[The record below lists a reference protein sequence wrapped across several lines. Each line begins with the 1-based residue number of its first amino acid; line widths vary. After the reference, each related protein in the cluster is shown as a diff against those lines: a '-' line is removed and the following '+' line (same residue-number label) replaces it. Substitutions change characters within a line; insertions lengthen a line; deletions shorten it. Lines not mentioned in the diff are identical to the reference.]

1 MNNSAKISSANFT
14 LYPLFWLAVCF
25 AFGILTAKYFAFGWQ
40 ISLAVCLFFA
50 VFCVFKEKFA
60 LIFLSLA
67 FAAVGALVFQ
77 VENQAVSPNRLKRLL
92 DENKIGSGNPIEIE
106 GVLRGKP
113 ELSVGGFFLEIETEK
128 AIYKGE
134 ERQISGRVRIFA
146 PITDKQFATEYEALN
161 LNYGS
166 RIRAAC
172 NLRREEKFQ
181 NPGAISYKKILDD
194 LGFDAT
200 ATLKS
205 PLLIENLGREKT
217 FAPLGWIYEQR
228 QNLIIEFRR
237 KFSVST
243 AGVLIASLLGNDGF
257 LDKNTAEVFREGG
270 TFHVLVISGLHITF
284 IGYLTLLFVRFF
296 TRKRVWQFVIATVFL
311 WSYSLAVGA
320 NVPVVR
326 AAIMFTV
333 LLFSLVIFRRGTL
346 LNSLGASVLILL
358 VWRPNDLF
366 APSFQLTIISVLAI
380 VAGAFP
386 LIEKLRAIGS
396 WSPSAKT
403 PFPPNIS
410 HFLKRFCEM
419 LYWRETVWERDLSR
433 QIWMA
438 KIFKSPHLKLLE
450 AKGLQGV
457 CRYIFEA
464 VLVSLIVQIW
474 LLPPTILYF
483 HRIPIFGVFLNIWV
497 GFWIALESFAAV
509 IAVFFAQF
517 SESLALPI
525 IKLTELFNWFLLSI
539 PQILTEN
546 YWASFRLPHYSGAM
560 KAVYFLYFA
569 PILILTIFLNK
580 WNPFALISNFKSDI
594 SKKLLRFAYVSLFGL
609 LILSLFHP
617 FSAPKS
623 DGKLRIDFLDV
634 GQGDAAFITF
644 PNGETMLIDGGGRRS
659 FEKTK
664 VQNDYE
670 TEFFEPDAQG
680 IGETVV
686 SAFLWERGY
695 SKVDYILATHADSDH
710 IQGLSDVAKNFNI
723 KAALFGRTPSA
734 DEDFHEF
741 FSTLEKRKINS
752 IKISRGDVLTF
763 GEVKIEVLY
772 PENTDEISD
781 NNHSIV
787 LRIIYG
793 ERKILLTG
801 DIEKET
807 ENRLLQN
814 PENLQADVIKVPHH
828 GSRTSSTESFINAV
842 NADIAIIPVG
852 KTSPFGHP
860 HAEVLERWQTANT
873 KILTTGERGT
883 VTILTD
889 GKDLQIETFQK

>member
-1 MNNSAKISSANFT
+1 M
-14 LYPLFWLAVCF
+14 
-25 AFGILTAKYFAFGWQ
+25 AKYLAFGWQ
-40 ISLAVCLFFA
+40 ISLAGCLFFA
-50 VFCVFKEKFA
+50 VFCAFKQKLA

-67 FAAVGALVFQ
+67 FVSVGALIFQ
-77 VENQAVSPNRLKRLL
+77 IENQEVSPNRLKRLL
-92 DENKIGSGNPIEIE
+92 DEDKIGSGNPIEIE
-106 GVLRGKP
+106 GILRGKP
-113 ELSVGGFFLEIETEK
+113 ELAVGGFFLELETEK
-128 AIYKGE
+128 AIYKGD

-146 PITDKQFATEYEALN
+146 FVQDEQFAGEYEALN

-166 RIRAAC
+166 RIRVAC

-181 NPGAISYKKILDD
+181 NPGAVSYKKILDD

-205 PLLIENLGREKT
+205 PLLIENLGNEKIS
-217 FAPLGWIYEQR
+217 APLGWIYEQR
-228 QNLIIEFRR
+228 ENLIVEFRR

-243 AGVLIASLLGNDGF
+243 AGVLTASLLGNDGF
-257 LDKNTAEVFREGG
+257 LDKNTADVFREGG

-284 IGYLTLLFVRFF
+284 IGGLTLLFVRFF
-296 TRKRVWQFVIATVFL
+296 TRKRLWQFIIATVFL

-346 LNSLGASVLILL
+346 LNSLGASILILL

-366 APSFQLTIISVLAI
+366 SPSLQLTIISVLAI

-386 LIEKLRAIGS
+386 VVEKLRAIGS

-410 HFLKRFCEM
+410 PVLKRFCEM
-419 LYWRETVWERDLSR
+419 LYWREAVWERDLSR
-433 QIWMA
+433 QIWTA
-438 KIFKSPHLKLLE
+438 KIFKSPYLKSLE
-450 AKGLQGV
+450 AKNLQGV
-457 CRYIFEA
+457 LRYLFEA

-483 HRIPIFGVFLNIWV
+483 HRISIFGVFLNIWV
-497 GFWIALESFAAV
+497 GFWIALESFAAI

-517 SESLALPI
+517 SENLALPL
-525 IKLTELFNWFLLSI
+525 IKLTEIFNWLLLSI

-560 KAVYFLYFA
+560 KAIYFLYFA
-569 PILILTIFLNK
+569 PILILTIFLNR
-580 WNPFALISNFKSDI
+580 WNPFALISNFKSEI
-594 SKKLLRFAYVSLFGL
+594 SKILLRFACFSLFIL
-609 LILSLFHP
+609 TVLILYHP
-617 FSAPKS
+617 FSAPRA

-634 GQGDAAFITF
+634 GQGDAALITF
-644 PNGETMLIDGGGRRS
+644 PNGETMVVDGGGRRS
-659 FEKTK
+659 FDKIK

-670 TEFFEPDAQG
+670 AEFFEPDAQG

-686 SAFLWERGY
+686 SAFLWEKGY

-710 IQGLSDVAKNFNI
+710 IQGLSDVAKNFNV
-723 KAALFGRTPSA
+723 KAAIFGRTPFA
-734 DEDFHEF
+734 DEDFNDLF
-741 FSTLEKRKINS
+741 LILEKRKINKL
-752 IKISRGDVLTF
+752 KISRGDVLNF

-772 PENTDEISD
+772 PEGSDDISD

-793 ERKILLTG
+793 GQKVLLTG

-807 ENRLLQN
+807 ENTLLQN
-814 PENLQADVIKVPHH
+814 PEMLQSNVIKVAHH
-828 GSRTSSTESFINAV
+828 GSRTSSTENFVKAV
-842 NADIAIIPVG
+842 SADIAIIPVG
-852 KTSPFGHP
+852 NTSPFGHP
-860 HAEVLERWQTANT
+860 HTEVLERWKNANT

-889 GKDLQIETFQK
+889 GKDLQIETYLP